1 MKKSNML
8 TMAALTCGFAMM
20 FTSCSKEDNGTQPA
34 LTVISFEHQTLNADG
49 YWCGNETGTP
59 FDNWG
64 STAYNC
70 LYTEAEATFP
80 VNYTPAWGSWSGYA
94 ISNINDTTFESYNVG
109 QFKNVT
115 GSAHSGKNFCVVYSF
130 GEAILFDK
138 ASTVRGFYFT
148 NDAYTANAI
157 LNGDGLTPGKFES
170 TDWLKCIVTGTRED
184 GTTANVEI
192 YLAKDGQY
200 VKDWQWADLSVLG
213 KVKSLSFAF
222 DGTKKND
229 WGLTTPTYICIDD
242 LTLE

>member
-130 GEAILFDK
+130 GVTRPRPFA
-138 ASTVRGFYFT
+138 ASTSPTMPILLMPFSMAT
-148 NDAYTANAI
+148 DLHPAN
-157 LNGDGLTPGKFES
+157 LSLP
-170 TDWLKCIVTGTRED
+170 TG
-184 GTTANVEI
+184 
-192 YLAKDGQY
+192 
-200 VKDWQWADLSVLG
+200 
-213 KVKSLSFAF
+213 
-222 DGTKKND
+222 
-229 WGLTTPTYICIDD
+229 
-242 LTLE
+242 